1 MVMNCMLENASDKLA
16 FGRFQ
21 MSVHIIFFYASDRA
35 MGSVAISGWWMKK
48 REFIVVFYW
57 ESQE

>member
-1 MVMNCMLENASDKLA
+1 MFMNCMLEDGLDQMT

-21 MSVHIIFFYASDRA
+21 MSVYIISLMHQSSA
-35 MGSVAISGWWMKK
+35 MGHAAISGWWMKK
-48 REFIVVFYW
+48 RELIVVSYW